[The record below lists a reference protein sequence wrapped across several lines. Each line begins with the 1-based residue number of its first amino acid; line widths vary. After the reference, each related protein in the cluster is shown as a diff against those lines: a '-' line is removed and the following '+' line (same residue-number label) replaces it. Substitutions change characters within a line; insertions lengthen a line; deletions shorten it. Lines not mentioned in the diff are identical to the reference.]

1 MPDAIAGLASNP
13 AARIQGSVD
22 SAMSALGGMDSE
34 GFLKL
39 LVAQLQYQSPLDPQ
53 DPGDLM
59 TQTATLAQLDAT
71 QQLLAV
77 QQRGLGMQQ
86 AVAAAGMLG
95 AEVTAHD
102 RDGVVAGIVDA
113 VRYTTAGPVL
123 SIGGREV
130 MLGDV
135 RELRHT
141 AGADARAVAE
151 VVGPTDPGVAMFAT
165 APGDPPGT
173 VPIPDAHRTDRP
185 A

>member
-1 MPDAIAGLASNP
+1 MPEAIAGFAAAPP
-13 AARIQGSVD
+13 AQIQGSVD
-22 SAMSALGGMDSE
+22 SAMSALGGMDSQ

-39 LVAQLQYQSPLDPQ
+39 LVAQLQYQSPLDPK

-77 QQRGLGMQQ
+77 QQRDLGMQQ

-95 AEVTAHD
+95 TEVTAYD
-102 RDGVVAGIVDA
+102 KDGVVRGIVDI

-141 AGADARAVAE
+141 GGAI
-151 VVGPTDPGVAMFAT
+151 
-165 APGDPPGT
+165 APPPAAAPVGDPVTDTSGSVPGT
-173 VPIPDAHRTDRP
+173 VPIPPEYETTA
-185 A
+185 

>member
-1 MPDAIAGLASNP
+1 MPDGIAGFASYP
-13 AARIQGSVD
+13 TAQIQGSVD

-71 QQLLAV
+71 QQLLAL
-77 QQRGLGMQQ
+77 QQRDLGMQQ

-95 AEVTAHD
+95 TQVTAYD
-102 RDGVVAGIVDA
+102 QDGVVEGVVDA
-113 VRYTTAGPVL
+113 VRYTAAGPVL
-123 SIGGREV
+123 SVGGREV

-141 AGADARAVAE
+141 ADLVTPGTSSSD
-151 VVGPTDPGVAMFAT
+151 PTANS
-165 APGDPPGT
+165 GDPPGT
-173 VPIPDAHRTDRP
+173 VPIPP
-185 A
+185 E